1 LDVLFRRNKL
11 GTTNQQAIEMMQ
23 KLMQKK
29 TKPASKPMP
38 MRGERTAKNK
48 QKKDKK

>member
-1 LDVLFRRNKL
+1 M

-29 TKPASKPMP
+29 TKPAQKPMP
-38 MRGERTAKNK
+38 MRGERTAKNAA
-48 QKKDKK
+48 KKPKK

>member
-1 LDVLFRRNKL
+1 M

-29 TKPASKPMP
+29 TKPKPMP
-38 MRGERTAKNK
+38 MRGERTAKNAA
-48 QKKDKK
+48 KKPKK

>member
-1 LDVLFRRNKL
+1 L
-11 GTTNQQAIEMMQ
+11 GTTNSQALEMMQ

-29 TKPASKPMP
+29 AKPMP
-38 MRGERTAKNK
+38 VRGERTAKNK

>member
-1 LDVLFRRNKL
+1 M
-11 GTTNQQAIEMMQ
+11 GTTNQQAMEMMQ

-29 TKPASKPMP
+29 TKPASKPKPMP

-48 QKKDKK
+48 SKKDKK